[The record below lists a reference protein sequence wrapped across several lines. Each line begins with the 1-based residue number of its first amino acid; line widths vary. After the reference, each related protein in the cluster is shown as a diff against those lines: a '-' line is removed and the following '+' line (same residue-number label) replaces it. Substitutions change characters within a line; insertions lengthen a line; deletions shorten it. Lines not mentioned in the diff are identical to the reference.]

1 MKDKIRC
8 SNWAICLKIITH
20 IITKVANDEYDIIIV
35 DVVMNIVLS
44 WEVISSIHCILLGDK
59 SVVPKPFRAPPPGTK
74 PIRPAIKHH
83 G

>member
-44 WEVISSIHCILLGDK
+44 WEVISSIHILLGDK
-59 SVVPKPFRAPPPGTK
+59 SFVSKPFRAPPPGTK
-74 PIRPAIKHH
+74 PIRPAKYY
-83 G
+83 GQ